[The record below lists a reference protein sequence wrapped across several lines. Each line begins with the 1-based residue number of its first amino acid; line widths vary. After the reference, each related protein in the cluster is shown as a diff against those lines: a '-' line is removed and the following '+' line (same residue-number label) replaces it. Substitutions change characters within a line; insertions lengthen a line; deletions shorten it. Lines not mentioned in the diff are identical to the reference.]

1 LAFLCAIGQ
10 QNNVLK
16 IVNGDPEFVVD
27 LLVGRENVML
37 NADSTWNIGHNNNIC
52 DAVVEFM

>member
-1 LAFLCAIGQ
+1 
-10 QNNVLK
+10 VLK